1 MDLNAL
7 KTSRLSTCIVI
18 VVLFATLLGVLAPTL
33 AFAQTG
39 TAPSCPAGSTAY
51 KVASPDG
58 VDIGYVCRDNQSGQ
72 TVKDTTPG
80 SIPTSCQSW
89 YSFWVNFPTCGGRA
103 LAVWSGGLLVAISGW
118 ILGVAGVLFNAALE
132 FTTIGFDSQI
142 YARISGGIE
151 ATWTAFRDI
160 ANIIIIG
167 MFTFVALTMILG
179 IEKFNARQMVAKVL
193 LIAILINFSL
203 LFTRVIIA
211 SSNFVAMQF
220 YRAAKFDSEG
230 AQMAIQG
237 AQGNQVNTQFTAG
250 ISGKFA
256 QLLGVAGVFD
266 TKDALWKASESADS
280 GWVAL
285 LMGLLSAAIFLAVSF
300 VFLYASFLLIARAIL
315 FIFLLLTSSLAFA
328 SYLIPGGGFAGYGW
342 DSWWKALLKNAVFA
356 PLLLMLIWA
365 TIQVGSNI
373 KMTNG
378 TIGGLLADPGK
389 GGNINALFS
398 YLLILGM
405 LYVSIKI
412 ASKFSHEIGGFN
424 YAALAP
430 AFGAGLLARAGG
442 FLGRQTL
449 GRAGLATSGYLATR
463 AKEEAYKGNHFA
475 ARMYAGGSKQFEG
488 VAKRDFNLMKGQL
501 GKEIQGVA
509 GIKKLDTLAG
519 KNLDGFK
526 GVQEKF
532 VKGMAEQGKK
542 MAMSDAEKKKVRDE
556 AIKAQIQA
564 DPHASSSR
572 DHAQKSEEKGRYE
585 AIHNEIT
592 KENAATRDR
601 FENEMRTLGRQ
612 LQQAQSSGGA
622 GSTAARNIESQIAE
636 ARRQH
641 ESSLAEQTERIQAAK
656 TAINR
661 ADTEL
666 KTIEGAVERAAVASG
681 RLREFKTGPQIGE
694 DLTRASYTSLF
705 RATIPN
711 KAGVD
716 QLAKAVNK
724 EVGKLE
730 KKEKRKEDVEAF
742 KDIFKEEGGGG
753 HAPAAPEGGGA
764 APAGG
769 DHH

>member
-1 MDLNAL
+1 MTLKAL
-7 KTSRLSTCIVI
+7 QTSRLSAFIVI
-18 VVLFATLLGVLAPTL
+18 AVLFATFFGILAPTL
-33 AFAQTG
+33 AFGQTG

-193 LIAILINFSL
+193 LIAVLINFSL

-211 SSNFVAMQF
+211 SSNFVATQF
-220 YRAAKFDSEG
+220 YKAAKFDSEG

-237 AQGNQVNTQFTAG
+237 AQVNNVSTQFTAG

-342 DSWWKALLKNAVFA
+342 DSWWRALLKNAVFA
-356 PLLLMLIWA
+356 PLLLLLIWA
-365 TIQVGSNI
+365 TIQVGSQI

-412 ASKFSHEIGGFN
+412 ASKFAHEIGGFN
-424 YAALAP
+424 YAAIAP

-442 FLGRQTL
+442 FLGRQVV
-449 GRAGLATSGYLATR
+449 GRTGLAASNYLGAR
-463 AKEEAYKGNHFA
+463 AKTAAENENFFA
-475 ARMYAGGSKQFEG
+475 ARLYQSGAKQFEG
-488 VAKRDFNLMKGQL
+488 VAKRDFNLMRGQL

-509 GIKKLDTLAG
+509 GIKKLDSLAG
-519 KNLDGFK
+519 KNLEGFK
-526 GVQEKF
+526 GIQDKF
-532 VKGMAEQGKK
+532 VKNMAEQGKK
-542 MAMSDAEKKKVRDE
+542 LERTKEEKEQMRQE
-556 AIKAQIQA
+556 AIKAQLQA

-572 DHAQKSEEKGRYE
+572 DHAEKTEEKGRYE

-636 ARRQH
+636 ARRKH
-641 ESSLAEQTERIQAAK
+641 ESDLTEQTERIKAAK
-656 TAINR
+656 SAINR

-666 KTIEGAVERAAVASG
+666 KAIESSVERAAVASG
-681 RLREFKTGPQIGE
+681 RLPDFKSGSELGA
-694 DLTRASYTSLF
+694 DLVKASYTKLF

-716 QLAKAVNK
+716 ELAKKVHK
-724 EVGKLE
+724 EVDKLK
-730 KKEKRKEDVEAF
+730 KKEKRKEDVDAF
-742 KDIFKEEGGGG
+742 KEIFKEEGGGEHKAEEPKAG
-753 HAPAAPEGGGA
+753 DAGTAP
-764 APAGG
+764 
-769 DHH
+769 H